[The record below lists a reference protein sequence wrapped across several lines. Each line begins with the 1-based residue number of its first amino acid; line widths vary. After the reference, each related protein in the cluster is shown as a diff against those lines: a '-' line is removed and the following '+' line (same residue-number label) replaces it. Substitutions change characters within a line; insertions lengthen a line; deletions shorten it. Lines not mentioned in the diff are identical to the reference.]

1 MNCNSA
7 FAFDIKKQCREI
19 ISSITTEREK
29 WLLCNREVS
38 TRLQGKLPRCGLS
51 AISMASELIQKQ
63 KADTETAFCAGEEQ
77 HNEELDKLLSMAR
90 SKGYSCQGEMYST
103 ENLGRLAREFYG
115 LGCQVISYGFEDHHL
130 IVSEL
135 LKGSAVLVPYDAD
148 KNHKP
153 CLENGNKAHWAL
165 LTGVL
170 CQLDD
175 NAIDWTMVKQD
186 VEMPMLFHSSP
197 SHTLILPR
205 NCKPQNIYFC
215 AKHGKSSHTAV
226 WGLESLKRSNANL
239 FELDPSKE
247 KQVGNFIVPEEGIHV
262 GLCGKML
269 VISDQR

>member
-1 MNCNSA
+1 MHLSYGV
-7 FAFDIKKQCREI
+7 CR
-19 ISSITTEREK
+19 
-29 WLLCNREVS
+29 LHA
-38 TRLQGKLPRCGLS
+38 RLQLKTLSSLLKKILASGIDSCRGSALRLLVNTVLYRCGLS

-165 LTGVL
+165 LTGQ
-170 CQLDD
+170 CD
-175 NAIDWTMVKQD
+175 
-186 VEMPMLFHSSP
+186 
-197 SHTLILPR
+197 
-205 NCKPQNIYFC
+205 
-215 AKHGKSSHTAV
+215 
-226 WGLESLKRSNANL
+226 
-239 FELDPSKE
+239 
-247 KQVGNFIVPEEGIHV
+247 
-262 GLCGKML
+262 
-269 VISDQR
+269 